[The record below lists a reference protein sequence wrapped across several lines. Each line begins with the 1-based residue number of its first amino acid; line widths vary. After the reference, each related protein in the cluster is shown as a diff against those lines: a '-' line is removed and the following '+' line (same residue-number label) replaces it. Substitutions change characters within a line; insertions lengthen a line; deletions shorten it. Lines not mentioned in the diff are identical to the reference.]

1 MFALAQLRPS
11 TANFIGQGARMIR
24 LLLILALTVLVTD
37 AIAAPAYTW
46 RAGPGTVESIETRI
60 APPPG
65 YTRVPAAPGS
75 FAAWLRGFPVK
86 SADAPV
92 RLHDGRLKPDQSIHA
107 AVLDIDTGRRDLQQC
122 ADAVMRLRAE
132 YLYARRELTRL
143 AFDFTSGDRTAFT
156 KWARGLRPAVSG
168 NRVRWARRSATGTG
182 RKSFRAW
189 LDSVFT
195 YAGTWSLQ
203 CEMRRVAR
211 PADLRIGDVFI
222 QGGFPGH
229 AVLVVDL
236 SKNTRTGERRFL
248 LTQSYMPA
256 QDIHVLKNP
265 KGGGVWYSIPAA
277 GAALETP
284 EWTFKASDL
293 HRFRDRPAAR

>member
-1 MFALAQLRPS
+1 
-11 TANFIGQGARMIR
+11 MIR

-46 RAGPGTVESIETRI
+46 RGENTASETIATRI
-60 APPPG
+60 APPQG
-65 YTRVPAAPGS
+65 FTRVPAAPDS
-75 FAAWLRGFPVK
+75 FAAWLRGLPLK
-86 SADAPV
+86 PADAPV
-92 RLHDGRLKPDQSIHA
+92 RLHDGRLKPNQSIHA
-107 AVLDIDTGRRDLQQC
+107 AVVAIDTGRRDLQQC

-143 AFDFTSGDRTAFT
+143 AFNFTSGDRTAFT

-168 NRVRWARRSATGTG
+168 NRVRWVRRSATGTG

-195 YAGTWSLQ
+195 YAGTYSLQ
-203 CEMRRVAR
+203 REMRPVVDL
-211 PADLRIGDVFI
+211 ADLRIGDVFI

-236 SKNTRTGERRFL
+236 AENPQTGERRFL

-256 QDIHVLKNP
+256 QDIHVLKSPN
-265 KGGGVWYSIPAA
+265 GGIWYSIPAK
-277 GAALETP
+277 GTALETP
-284 EWTFKASDL
+284 EWTFKAGDL
-293 HRFRDRPAAR
+293 HRFQD